1 MGGWDTTKTQTTRL
15 TPRVVAATLP
25 VVDKFVKEFNYWL
38 EERGLDRVSVGRPTG
53 SSAYYAEDL
62 KENPEKIYGDID
74 LQMIGS
80 PIEGK
85 TYGQFAG
92 TWNKLADEFVKEMQP
107 HYIDVSESKAGHPIF
122 SVDDDFVQVDF
133 MWHEPKLAL
142 WGAHRVTPERG
153 VKGSLHGNMF
163 SVFGELLNL
172 SIQHAGVQL
181 KTIDGVHV
189 PFSKQKGTEV
199 ATITTSPGSFIYDVF
214 AYEALLQGIEDF
226 QLSDMLAE
234 CPGNSLDSVKISRLV
249 RGVKGFAES
258 CTLNNMFGRDGLAD
272 FASEEEFLQKFLT
285 RYEEKAMIDV
295 NASKRN
301 KAFTPDAIARAQAD
315 KLKVLTGLETVKGY
329 FNET

>member
-1 MGGWDTTKTQTTRL
+1 MGGWDTTKTQKTQL
-15 TPRVVAATLP
+15 TPRVVADTLP
-25 VVDKFVKEFNYWL
+25 LVDKFVKEFNYWL
-38 EERGLDRVSVGRPTG
+38 EERELDRVGVGRPTG

-92 TWNKLADEFVKEMQP
+92 KWNQLADEFVRDMQP
-107 HYIDVSESKAGHPIF
+107 SYIDIRESKVGHPIF
-122 SVDDDFVQVDF
+122 CVNDDFVQIDF

-142 WGAHRVTPERG
+142 WGANRVTPERG

-163 SVFGELLNL
+163 SVFGELLNM

-199 ATITTSPGSFIYDVF
+199 VTITTSPGSFIFDVF
-214 AYEALLQGIEDF
+214 AYEAKLQGIDNL
-226 QLSDMLAE
+226 QTSDLLMQ
-234 CPGNSLDSVKISRLV
+234 CPGNDLDKVKISRLV

-258 CTLNNMFGRDGLAD
+258 CELNSMFGTGDLAEFTSAD
-272 FASEEEFLQKFLT
+272 DFLQKFLT

-295 NASKRN
+295 NASKRD
-301 KAFTPDAIARAQAD
+301 KAVTPSAIARAEAD

-329 FNET
+329 FNEA

>member
-1 MGGWDTTKTQTTRL
+1 MGGWDTTKTQKTRL
-15 TPRVVAATLP
+15 TPRVVADTLP

-38 EERGLDRVSVGRPTG
+38 EERELDRVSVGRPTG

-92 TWNKLADEFVKEMQP
+92 TWNRLADEFVKDMQP
-107 HYIDVSESKAGHPIF
+107 HYIDIGESKVGHPIF
-122 SVDDDFVQVDF
+122 CVNDDFVQVDF
-133 MWHEPKLAL
+133 MWHEPKLAT
-142 WGAHRVTPERG
+142 WGLHRVTPERG

-163 SVFGELLNL
+163 SVFGELLDM

-199 ATITTSPGSFIYDVF
+199 VTITTSPGSFIYDVF
-214 AYEALLQGIEDF
+214 AYEARLQGIEDF
-226 QLSDMLAE
+226 DSSDSLMQ
-234 CPGNSLDSVKISRLV
+234 CPGNNLNNVKISRLV

-258 CTLNNMFGRDGLAD
+258 CELNDMFGKVDLAD
-272 FASEEEFLQKFLT
+272 FSSAEDFLNKFLT

-295 NASKRN
+295 NASKRD
-301 KAFTPDAIARAQAD
+301 KASTPDAIARAQAD
-315 KLKVLTGLETVKGY
+315 KLKVLTGLEKVKGY